1 MDNRYIN
8 IGYIKE
14 CLNKKMAN
22 SLINEDVD
30 FVDENVN
37 NFITIISE
45 SPILKKEYDIF
56 ESILNNRIS
65 SEVVASRF
73 IDKTISLMENYSIDE
88 INEKQAFIS
97 IVIFDKLYWGKGIGK
112 YVLKTFCNTIFQRY
126 SINKLCAFTYKTN
139 LKSVKAL
146 ESVGFN
152 IIEEFDED
160 GVSSYYLEMINRLI
174 SNNQN
179 KN

>member
-1 MDNRYIN
+1 MGRTIQAQNNVHDLNRN
-8 IGYIKE
+8 
-14 CLNKKMAN
+14 
-22 SLINEDVD
+22 
-30 FVDENVN
+30 
-37 NFITIISE
+37 
-45 SPILKKEYDIF
+45 PQILHTGLF
-56 ESILNNRIS
+56 
-65 SEVVASRF
+65 
-73 IDKTISLMENYSIDE
+73 
-88 INEKQAFIS
+88 
-97 IVIFDKLYWGKGIGK
+97 
-112 YVLKTFCNTIFQRY
+112 LKTFCNTIFQRY

>member
-1 MDNRYIN
+1 MKN
-8 IGYIKE
+8 IFLRPRTIDTVKIFWEKTQDETLEKLFPFYRTTLDEAIEMYYETLKP
-14 CLNKKMAN
+14 N
-22 SLINEDVD
+22 SRSYGQVIY
-30 FVDENVN
+30 VDETYIGDVWC
-37 NFITIISE
+37 
-45 SPILKKEYDIF
+45 
-56 ESILNNRIS
+56 
-65 SEVVASRF
+65 
-73 IDKTISLMENYSIDE
+73 YSIDE